1 MLPSNV
7 TQYMA
12 HAGLLLLLV
21 GFIFGI
27 VATADAPTKTD
38 ASHTLDSNRWSIL
51 SNALLLTGGFLLV
64 TGSLH

>member
-12 HAGLLLLLV
+12 HTGLLLLFV

-27 VATADAPTKTD
+27 IATADAPTNTD
-38 ASHTLDSNRWSIL
+38 ASHILDSNRWSIL

>member
-12 HAGLLLLLV
+12 HVGLLLLLV

-38 ASHTLDSNRWSIL
+38 ASHILDSNRWSIL
-51 SNALLLTGGFLLV
+51 SNVILLTGGFLLV

>member
-12 HAGLLLLLV
+12 HTGLLLLLV

-27 VATADAPTKTD
+27 VATADAPTNTD
-38 ASHTLDSNRWSIL
+38 ASHILESNRWSIL
-51 SNALLLTGGFLLV
+51 SNTLLLTGGFLLV

>member
-1 MLPSNV
+1 MLPSKV

-12 HAGLLLLLV
+12 HTGLLLLLV

-27 VATADAPTKTD
+27 VATVDAPTNTD
-38 ASHTLDSNRWSIL
+38 ASHILDSNRWSIL